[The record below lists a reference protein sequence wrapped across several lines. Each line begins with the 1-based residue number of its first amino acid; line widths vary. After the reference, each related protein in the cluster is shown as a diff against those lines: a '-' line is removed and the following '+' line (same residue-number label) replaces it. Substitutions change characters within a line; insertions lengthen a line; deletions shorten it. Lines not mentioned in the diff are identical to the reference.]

1 MKFHQKLIFA
11 ITIFI
16 LAYIIWRAYN
26 SRQFSLEN
34 FELPTIIGQPSQSSE
49 LTSLKKT
56 TPINIQNIAQ
66 DHANLPLRE
75 YCIKGS
81 YNSAYTGHYI
91 NLEMIE
97 YVLARGCRFLDFEVY
112 YINEN
117 DKYIP
122 KVGFSTDNT
131 FTMLNSE
138 NSILL
143 DNVLSSATA
152 SAFSSKTSN
161 NKDPLFIHLR
171 IKSNNGDVYN
181 SVAKSIDYS
190 IKPLLY
196 KEAVTN
202 DTLLRE
208 IMGKVVIIIDKSINR
223 DYSQYNV
230 CNTRLCY
237 VLTDYTNMESGS
249 ETLNIVKY
257 TDLLHQRTTPIQILD
272 SKIST
277 DSSIS
282 TDSKISTDVKKMK
295 LALPDIIPNTTEN
308 PKIMDCVLKYGCQV
322 VPNRFYYPDKQLEK
336 YETFFDDNKSAFVPL
351 STALPYY
358 QKIKDLYA

>member
-1 MKFHQKLIFA
+1 MKFHQKLIFV

-97 YVLARGCRFLDFEVY
+97 YVLSRGCRFLDFEVF

-138 NSILL
+138 NSLLL

-196 KEAVTN
+196 KGDVTN
-202 DTLLRE
+202 DTLLSE

-223 DYSQYNV
+223 DYSQYTV
-230 CNTRLCY
+230 CKTRLCY
-237 VLTDYTNMESGS
+237 NLTDYTNMESGS

-257 TDLLHQRTTPIQILD
+257 TDALQQRTTPIQILD
-272 SKIST
+272 SS
-277 DSSIS
+277 
-282 TDSKISTDVKKMK
+282 ISTDVKKMK
-295 LALPDIIPNTTEN
+295 LAFPDIIPNTTEN
-308 PKIMDCVLKYGCQV
+308 PKIMDYVLKYGCQV
-322 VPNRFYYPDKQLEK
+322 VPNRFYYVDKQLEK

-358 QKIKDLYA
+358 QKIKDLYANP